1 MDRLERF
8 YRMQGML
15 KNRRF
20 VRTQQF
26 LDELEVSRATFKRDL
41 DYMKDRLH
49 APIVYDRHHEAYRF
63 DDSVADHELWQLPG
77 LWFTADELRALLTM
91 DRLLGDLQP
100 GVLSELTGPIRKRLK
115 ELLQSGEHSAADVA
129 RRIRI
134 VAIGSRKVEPAH
146 FRALE
151 HGLALSRRRLR
162 IRHFR
167 RAGRRRA
174 RARRLAAAAGALSR
188 QLVPRRLVPHAPGA
202 AHVRRGCDRE
212 RERGRPAGEGNER
225 RALDRHFASGY
236 GIFSGADTE
245 EAALLFSK
253 ERARWVSRET
263 WHPQQ
268 DGELQF
274 DGTYLLKF
282 PYSREP
288 ELVMDI
294 LKYGADVEVLS
305 PQSLRERVATR
316 AAGRGSTLQVK
327 RPGTRPGR
335 RRSDGRSSCAGSST
349 QSVKRCGC
357 TPSTGGSVTPAPT

>member
-20 VRTQQF
+20 VRTQDF
-26 LDELEVSRATFKRDL
+26 LAELEVSRATFKRDL

-63 DDSVADHELWQLPG
+63 DESVADSEVWQLPG
-77 LWFTADELRALLTM
+77 LWFSADELRALLTM

-115 ELLQSGEHSAADVA
+115 ELLQSGEHSAEDVA

-134 VAIGSRKVEPAH
+134 LAIGSRKVEPAH
-146 FRALE
+146 FRVVSTAL
-151 HGLALSRRRLR
+151 LSRRRLK
-162 IRHFR
+162 IRHLR
-167 RAGRRRA
+167 RQDGDVLEREI
-174 RARRLAAAAGALSR
+174 SP
-188 QLVPRRLVPHAPGA
+188 QRLVHYRDNWYLDAWCHQRQALRSFGMDAIESASVTDKA
-202 AHVRRGCDRE
+202 AKEVSDDV
-212 RERGRPAGEGNER
+212 
-225 RALDRHFASGY
+225 LDRHFASGY
-236 GIFSGADTE
+236 GIFAGAETQ
-245 EAALLFSK
+245 EAVLLFGV

-268 DGELQF
+268 DGKMQL

-282 PYSREP
+282 PYSQEP
-288 ELVMDI
+288 ELVMDV

-305 PQSLRERVATR
+305 PPSLRASVARQLR
-316 AAGRGSTLQVK
+316 AAA
-327 RPGTRPGR
+327 R
-335 RRSDGRSSCAGSST
+335 RY
-349 QSVKRCGC
+349 
-357 TPSTGGSVTPAPT
+357 

>member
-20 VRTQQF
+20 VRTQEF

-41 DYMKDRLH
+41 DYMKDRMR

-63 DDSVADHELWQLPG
+63 DDAVADHELWQLPG

-115 ELLQSGEHSAADVA
+115 ELLQSGEHSAEDVA

-146 FRALE
+146 FRVLSTAL
-151 HGLALSRRRLR
+151 LSRRRLR
-162 IRHFR
+162 IRHLR
-167 RAGRRRA
+167 RQDGDVMEREI
-174 RARRLAAAAGALSR
+174 SP
-188 QLVPRRLVPHAPGA
+188 QRLVHYRDNWYLDAWCHKRQALRTFGVDA
-202 AHVRRGCDRE
+202 IESALVVDKSARE
-212 RERGRPAGEGNER
+212 VSDDT
-225 RALDRHFASGY
+225 LDRHFASGY
-236 GIFSGADTE
+236 GIFSGADTQQ
-245 EAALLFSK
+245 AMLLFSK
-253 ERARWVSRET
+253 ERARWVSSEI

-268 DGELQF
+268 DGRMQL
-274 DGTYLLKF
+274 DGTYLLKL
-282 PYSREP
+282 PYSQQP
-288 ELVMDI
+288 ELVMDV

-305 PQSLRERVATR
+305 PPALR
-316 AAGRGSTLQVK
+316 AAVASQLQAAA
-327 RPGTRPGR
+327 R
-335 RRSDGRSSCAGSST
+335 RYE
-349 QSVKRCGC
+349 
-357 TPSTGGSVTPAPT
+357 

>member
-20 VRTQQF
+20 VRTQEF

-41 DYMKDRLH
+41 DYMKDRLR

-63 DDSVADHELWQLPG
+63 DDSIADRELWQLPG

-115 ELLQSGEHSAADVA
+115 ELLQSGEHSAEDVA

-146 FRALE
+146 FRVLSTAL
-151 HGLALSRRRLR
+151 LSRRRLR

-167 RAGRRRA
+167 RQDGDVLERDV
-174 RARRLAAAAGALSR
+174 SP
-188 QLVPRRLVPHAPGA
+188 QRLVHYRDNWYLDAWCHTRQALRTFGVDAIESASVVDEPAKD
-202 AHVRRGCDRE
+202 VDDE
-212 RERGRPAGEGNER
+212 R
-225 RALDRHFASGY
+225 LDRHFASGY
-236 GIFSGADTE
+236 GIFSGADTQ
-245 EAALLFSK
+245 EAVLLFGK
-253 ERARWVSRET
+253 ERARWVASEV

-268 DGELQF
+268 DGQMQP
-274 DGTYLLKF
+274 DGTYLLKL
-282 PYSREP
+282 PYSRAP
-288 ELVMDI
+288 ELVMDV

-305 PQSLRERVATR
+305 PPELR
-316 AAGRGSTLQVK
+316 
-327 RPGTRPGR
+327 
-335 RRSDGRSSCAGSST
+335 
-349 QSVKRCGC
+349 QSVAAKLQSAAARYR
-357 TPSTGGSVTPAPT
+357 